1 MRTALLFLVK
11 TLSELYLL
19 TFLLR
24 FILQWVR
31 ADFYNPFSQFVIRVT
46 DPLVVPAR
54 RIVPRRGK
62 FDFPCLAVLL
72 ALQAAVTW
80 LILAIAGYAATPD
93 ELVLDVVLSL
103 VNLTLSLYTIS
114 ILVYVILSWVAQAH
128 YSPIAMILGQIV
140 GPVLRPVRRILP
152 PIAGLDLSPLLV
164 LILIYALQLALPLGP
179 VLRAF

>member
-1 MRTALLFLVK
+1 MRSPLLFLVK

-54 RIVPRRGK
+54 RVVPRSGR
-62 FDFPCLAVLL
+62 FDIPCLVVLL
-72 ALQAAVTW
+72 ILQTAVTW
-80 LILAIAGYAATPD
+80 LILAIAGVTLPPNQFVYI
-93 ELVLDVVLSL
+93 VVLRL
-103 VNLTLSLYTIS
+103 VSLTLWLYTIA
-114 ILVYVILSWVAQAH
+114 IFAYVILSWIAQSH

-164 LILIYALQLALPLGP
+164 LILIQALALALPLGP
-179 VLRAF
+179 LLR